1 MKVRALNRKLFREL
15 SRLKGQILTI
25 ALVIASGITSFIALR
40 GTYASLEAS
49 RQAYYDRY
57 RFAHVFA
64 RVKRAPESLASRIER
79 LPGVARAQ
87 TRVVEEITLPL
98 EGMARP
104 AYGRLLSLPANAEP
118 ATNALCIV
126 QGRAPERG
134 REDEVVVLKAFADA
148 HQLEPGQ
155 RIPAVLGGKL
165 RQLRVV
171 GVALS
176 PEFVYAIRPGAMV
189 DDPTRYAVLWME
201 RTTLAAAFQLE
212 GAFNDITL
220 RLQPEASE
228 TAVRAA
234 LDQLLAPYGADG
246 AHGRREQIS
255 NRILGDE
262 LAQLATLA
270 TMIPLV
276 FLGVAA
282 FLVNLVLGRLIRLQ
296 RHELATLKAVGY
308 GNREIGWHYLGL
320 VVVVMV
326 PGMLL
331 GLLGGWQF
339 GRVVVTAYARVFRFP
354 DLSFRMSA
362 GTVAIGLVVSGLSAG
377 AGALFAVRSA
387 VRLPPAEAM
396 RPPAPAHYRRSLVE
410 RVGLAALL
418 GPTWMMVVREILRR
432 PFRTLLSS
440 LGIAGAVAL
449 LILGRFGW
457 DSISHYFEAI
467 FRRQQ
472 RQDLSVNFARA
483 IAPRAV
489 GELRRWPGVLAA
501 EGQRA
506 VPVRARFEHRV
517 RDSLLIGLPEQPSL
531 RRLVTRFGAGQALSK
546 DGVVIT
552 ATLGQVLGL
561 SLGDR
566 IDLDVLEGD
575 RRRIRPVVDGFLDE
589 ANGLQIYARDELVAE
604 LSGDHGTVSSVLLRV
619 APLELEAV
627 ERRLSR
633 SPQVIDVAD
642 AVNDMQRL
650 RDMNASFID
659 IWTVVSIALAASVI
673 FGVNY
678 NNARIALAARSRD
691 LASLRVLGYS
701 EREVAKVLLGGL
713 AIEVALAVPIGLV
726 LGRVWAEQF
735 MRMSLDPETF
745 RWSVTVA
752 PRTYFMAAAVAI
764 GSAALS
770 ALWVR
775 RSLNDLDLIGVLKT
789 RE

>member
-1 MKVRALNRKLFREL
+1 MKVRALNRKLLREL
-15 SRLKGQILTI
+15 LRLKGQILTI

-64 RVKRAPESLASRIER
+64 RVKRAPESLASRIEA

-87 TRVVEEITLPL
+87 TRVAEEVTLPI

-134 REDEVVVLKAFADA
+134 HDDEIVVLKAFADA
-148 HQLEPGQ
+148 HRLEPGQ
-155 RIPAVLGGKL
+155 RVPAVLGGKL

-171 GVALS
+171 GIALS

-201 RTTLAAAFQLE
+201 RTTLAAAFQME
-212 GAFNDITL
+212 GAFNDVTL

-234 LDQLLAPYGADG
+234 LDHLLAAYGADG
-246 AHGRREQIS
+246 AHGRKEQVS

-262 LAQLATLA
+262 LGQLATLSA
-270 TMIPLV
+270 MIPLV

-308 GNREIGWHYLGL
+308 TNREIGWHYLGL

-326 PGMLL
+326 PGMVL
-331 GLLGGWQF
+331 GLLGGWAF
-339 GRVVVTAYARVFRFP
+339 GRVVVAAYGNVFRFP
-354 DLSFRMSA
+354 ELSFRMSA
-362 GTVAIGLVVSGLSAG
+362 STVTIALLVSALSAAVG
-377 AGALFAVRSA
+377 AVFAVRSA

-396 RPPAPAHYRRSLVE
+396 RPPAPAHYRRSVVE
-410 RVGLAALL
+410 RMGLATLL
-418 GPTWMMVVREILRR
+418 GPTWMMVVREVLRR

-467 FRRQQ
+467 FLRQQ
-472 RQDLSVNFARA
+472 RQDLSVNFARP
-483 IAPRAV
+483 IDPRAV
-489 GELRRWPGVLAA
+489 GELRRWPGVLTA
-501 EGQRA
+501 EGLRA
-506 VPVRARFEHRV
+506 VPVRARFEQRV
-517 RDSLLIGLPEQPSL
+517 RDSVLIGMPSESTL
-531 RRLVTRFGAGQALSK
+531 RRLVTRFGSAQELSK

-561 SLGDR
+561 RLGDR

-589 ANGLQIYARDELVAE
+589 ANGLQVYAPKELVAE

-619 APLELEAV
+619 DPLALADV

-633 SPQVIDVAD
+633 SPQVIDIAD

-659 IWTVVSIALAASVI
+659 IWTVVSIVLAASVI

-701 EREVAKVLLGGL
+701 RREVAKVLFGGL
-713 AIEVALAVPIGLV
+713 AIEVALAVPLGLV

-735 MRMSLDPETF
+735 MRTSLDPETF

-752 PRTYFMAAAVAI
+752 PRTYFMAATVAI
-764 GSAALS
+764 VSAAAS